1 MSEMKIKIGKTELK
15 NPVIGA
21 SGCSGWGFELLKYN
35 SPLKIGGF
43 VTKSVTKDRKTG
55 NDSPRLHETA
65 SGMLNS
71 IGLENG
77 GVEYFAKEIQPLY
90 KGLECAVFV
99 NAAPFE
105 KDDIRAIIETLEP
118 GGNIDGYEVNISCPN
133 VSKGGISFN
142 SDRHNASSI
151 IKGLRKLTERTLIL
165 KLSPYFSESFEIA
178 KEAEDEGFDAISF
191 TNTFVGTAV
200 DIEKRKFVF
209 KNRQAG
215 LSGPAIKPLAQWA
228 VFRMAGSVS
237 IPVIGIGGISCT
249 EDVVEY
255 MMLGASAVQIG
266 TGVLTSPS
274 VLEESAEGL
283 KDYCI
288 RNRIN
293 SIKDIIGI
301 IK

>member
-1 MSEMKIKIGKTELK
+1 MSDMKIKIGKTVLK
-15 NPVIGA
+15 NPIIGA
-21 SGCSGWGFELLKYN
+21 SGCSAWGAELLKYN
-35 SPLKIGGF
+35 SPDIIGGF
-43 VTKSVTKDRKTG
+43 VTKSVTRERKTG

-77 GVEYFAKEIQPLY
+77 GVAHFVKEVQPMY
-90 KGLECAVFV
+90 NKIGCAVFV

-105 KDDIRAIIETLEP
+105 KDDIREIIEAVEP

-142 SDRHNASSI
+142 SDRKSASAVIS
-151 IKGLRKLTERTLIL
+151 GLRKLTDRTLIL

-178 KEAEDEGFDAISF
+178 KDAENEGFDAISF

-200 DIEKRKFVF
+200 DIHKRSFVF

-228 VFRMAGSVS
+228 VYRMANSVK
-237 IPVIGIGGISCT
+237 IPVIGIGGITCA

-255 MMLGASAVQIG
+255 LMLGASAVQIG
-266 TGVLTSPS
+266 TGILMNPS
-274 VLEESAEGL
+274 VLEEVSKKLE
-283 KDYCI
+283 DYCDNEKI
-288 RNRIN
+288 ER
-293 SIKDIIGI
+293 IKDIVGI